1 MYAIKSALQMAA
13 ASNHGPV
20 TDLLPTHYLSVH
32 QSAIR
37 AVAWIR
43 APPSW
48 PSGKSRFDQGPTMIA
63 STGYD
68 GVECITDIREGRG
81 AIMNRTRG
89 TLSDCALPLKD
100 LLISLLKKLSTRQCT
115 HLSLAGQLQ
124 WIMKMPSKY
133 TLSHQAC
140 WAEVICCSNPKAPSG
155 YALIQAS
162 CSPV

>member
-1 MYAIKSALQMAA
+1 MFLKRLEYSSGTIAVYTIKPALQMAA
-13 ASNHGPV
+13 ASDHGPV

-63 STGYD
+63 SAGYD
-68 GVECITDIREGRG
+68 GVECLTDIREGRG

-89 TLSDCALPLKD
+89 IPDCSLPLNE
-100 LLISLLKKLSTRQCT
+100 LLTSSL
-115 HLSLAGQLQ
+115 
-124 WIMKMPSKY
+124 KM
-133 TLSHQAC
+133 
-140 WAEVICCSNPKAPSG
+140 
-155 YALIQAS
+155 
-162 CSPV
+162 